1 MKKSK
6 LTAGYALGRRCN
18 ASIKQYLAAAF
29 AENTVRA
36 YRSDVVRFIAWGG
49 KIPCSPH
56 CVARYIAHHAPLLS
70 STTLTRRLSAIAWA
84 HTSKGLP
91 SPTHSL
97 LVKAT
102 LKGIRRSCA
111 RRVRQAAALDKTHVV
126 QMVRGCTGLR
136 GMRDRALLLIG
147 FAGALRRSELI
158 GINVDDV
165 EFFAEGLVLH
175 LRRSKTDQEGQGR
188 EVAIPRIRGR
198 FCPCRCLSE
207 WLAAAGIQEGAVFR
221 SINQFDQASSQR
233 LSGQSVA
240 LIIKRHVQR
249 IGLDPENFSGHSLR
263 AGFVTTAAQR
273 GVASSTIRN
282 QTGHKSDA
290 MVQHYMR
297 TVRQFSDNANK
308 RIW

>member
-1 MKKSK
+1 MKKSNV
-6 LTAGYALGRRCN
+6 TAGYALGRRCN

-36 YRSDVVRFIAWGG
+36 YRSDVARFIAWGG

-56 CVARYIAHHAPLLS
+56 LVARYIAHHAPLLS

-102 LKGIRRSCA
+102 LKGIRRSCT
-111 RRVRQAAALDKTHVV
+111 RRVRQVAALDKTHIV
-126 QMVRGCTGLR
+126 QMARGCTGLR
-136 GMRDRALLLIG
+136 GIRDRALLLVG
-147 FAGALRRSELI
+147 FAGALRRSELT
-158 GINVDDV
+158 GINVDDI

-188 EVAIPRIRGR
+188 EVAIPRIRGK

-240 LIIKRHVQR
+240 LIIKRHAQR
-249 IGLDPENFSGHSLR
+249 IGLDPEIFSGHSLR
-263 AGFVTTAAQR
+263 AGFVTAAAQC
-273 GVASSTIRN
+273 GVATSTIRN

>member
-1 MKKSK
+1 MKKAN

-36 YRSDVVRFIAWGG
+36 YRSDVARFIAWGG

-56 CVARYIAHHAPLLS
+56 LVARYIAHHAPLLS

-102 LKGIRRSCA
+102 LKGIRRSCT

-175 LRRSKTDQEGQGR
+175 LRRSKTDQVAHGR
-188 EVAIPRIRGR
+188 EVAIPRVRR
-198 FCPCRCLSE
+198 RHCPCRCLTT
-207 WLAAAGIQEGAVFR
+207 WLAAAGIEDGPVFR
-221 SINQFDQASSQR
+221 PINRYEEVLPQR
-233 LSGQSVA
+233 LSAQSVA
-240 LIIKRHVQR
+240 LVIKRLAAQA
-249 IGLDPENFSGHSLR
+249 GLDPAVLSGHSLR
-263 AGFVTTAAQR
+263 AGFVTNAVQR
-273 GVASSTIRN
+273 GASAASICA
-282 QTGHKSDA
+282 QTGHRSDEMMQRYVRA
-290 MVQHYMR
+290 G
-297 TVRQFSDNANK
+297 RQFRDNANLK
-308 RIW
+308 IW